1 MRKYILIA
9 LLIVVLDFI
18 SKQWIFNHLELGSAF
33 VITSFLNIVHF
44 QNTGA
49 AFSFLSEASGWQRYF
64 FMGISSIAIIMII
77 RLMRQRLK
85 QPLLCLALTFIL
97 GGAIGNL
104 LDRSYYGF
112 VIDFIYVHYD
122 AYYWPAF
129 NVADSFI
136 SIGVALILY
145 DAFKNKKPLLC
156 YLS

>member
-9 LLIVVLDFI
+9 LLIVILDFI
-18 SKQWIFNHLELGSAF
+18 SKQWIFNHLELGSTL

-64 FMGISSIAIIMII
+64 FMGISFAAIIMII
-77 RLMRQRLK
+77 RLIHQRLK
-85 QPLLCLALTFIL
+85 QPSLCLALTFIL

-104 LDRSYYGF
+104 CDRSYYGF

-145 DAFKNKKPLLC
+145 DAFKNKKPLL
-156 YLS
+156 S

>member
-1 MRKYILIA
+1 
-9 LLIVVLDFI
+9 
-18 SKQWIFNHLELGSAF
+18 
-33 VITSFLNIVHF
+33 VHF

-64 FMGISSIAIIMII
+64 FIVVSLIAIVIII
-77 RLMRQRLK
+77 RLMRERLK
-85 QPLLCLALTFIL
+85 QPLLCLALAFIL

-104 LDRSYYGF
+104 CDRSYYGF
-112 VIDFIYVHYD
+112 VIDFIYVHYE

-145 DAFKNKKPLLC
+145 DAFKNKKPLL
-156 YLS
+156 S

>member
-1 MRKYILIA
+1 MLKYILIA
-9 LLIVVLDFI
+9 FFILILDLI
-18 SKQWIFNHLELGSAF
+18 SKQWIFNHLDFGSAL
-33 VITSFLNIVHF
+33 VITPFFNIVHF

-64 FMGISSIAIIMII
+64 FIVVSLIAIVIII
-77 RLMRQRLK
+77 RLMRERLK
-85 QPLLCLALTFIL
+85 QPLLCLALAFIL

-104 LDRSYYGF
+104 CDRSYYGF
-112 VIDFIYVHYD
+112 VIDFIYVHYE

-145 DAFKNKKPLLC
+145 DAFKNKKPLL
-156 YLS
+156 S

>member
-1 MRKYILIA
+1 MLKYIVIA
-9 LLIVVLDFI
+9 FLIVILDLI
-18 SKQWIFNHLELGSAF
+18 SKQWIFYNLDFGSAL
-33 VITSFLNIVHF
+33 VITPFFNIVHF

-64 FMGISSIAIIMII
+64 FIVVSLIAIVIII
-77 RLMRQRLK
+77 RLMRKRLK
-85 QPLLCLALTFIL
+85 HPLSCLALAFIL

-104 LDRSYYGF
+104 CDRSYYGF
-112 VIDFIYVHYD
+112 VIDFIYVHYE

-145 DAFKNKKPLLC
+145 DALKNKKPLL
-156 YLS
+156 S

>member
-1 MRKYILIA
+1 MLKYIVIAFLI
-9 LLIVVLDFI
+9 LILDLI
-18 SKQWIFNHLELGSAF
+18 SKQWIFNHLDFGSAL
-33 VITSFLNIVHF
+33 VITPFFNIVHF

-64 FMGISSIAIIMII
+64 FIVISLIAIVIII
-77 RLMRQRLK
+77 RLMRERLK
-85 QPLLCLALTFIL
+85 QPLLCLALAFIL

-104 LDRSYYGF
+104 CDRSYYGF
-112 VIDFIYVHYD
+112 VIDFIYVHYE

-145 DAFKNKKPLLC
+145 DAFKNKKPLL
-156 YLS
+156 S

>member
-9 LLIVVLDFI
+9 LLIVILDFI
-18 SKQWIFNHLELGSAF
+18 SKQWVFNHLDLGGAW
-33 VITSFLNIVHF
+33 VISSFLNIVHF

-49 AFSFLSEASGWQRYF
+49 AFSFLSDASGWQRYF
-64 FMGISSIAIIMII
+64 FMSISFAAIMMII
-77 RLMRQRLK
+77 RLIHQRLK
-85 QPLLCLALTFIL
+85 HPLLCLALAFIL

-104 LDRSYYGF
+104 CDRSYYGF
-112 VIDFIYVHYD
+112 VIDFIYFHYE

-145 DAFKNKKPLLC
+145 DAFKNKKPLL
-156 YLS
+156 S

>member
-9 LLIVVLDFI
+9 LLIVILDFI
-18 SKQWIFNHLELGSAF
+18 SKQWIFNHLELGSAL

-145 DAFKNKKPLLC
+145 DAFKNKKPLL
-156 YLS
+156 S

>member
-9 LLIVVLDFI
+9 LLIVILDFI
-18 SKQWIFNHLELGSAF
+18 SKQWIFNHLDLGGTLI
-33 VITSFLNIVHF
+33 ITSFLNIVHF

-64 FMGISSIAIIMII
+64 FMGISFAAIIMII
-77 RLMRQRLK
+77 RLIHQRLK
-85 QPLLCLALTFIL
+85 YPSLCLALAFIL

-104 LDRSYYGF
+104 CDRSYYGF
-112 VIDFIYVHYD
+112 VIDFIYVHYE

-136 SIGVALILY
+136 SIGVVLILY
-145 DAFKNKKPLLC
+145 
-156 YLS
+156 LSLIHI

>member
-1 MRKYILIA
+1 MRKYIVIA
-9 LLIVVLDFI
+9 FLIVILDLI
-18 SKQWIFNHLELGSAF
+18 SKQWIFNHLDFGSAL
-33 VITSFLNIVHF
+33 VITPFFNIVHF

-64 FMGISSIAIIMII
+64 FIVVSLIAIVIII
-77 RLMRQRLK
+77 RLMPKRLK
-85 QPLLCLALTFIL
+85 HPLSCLALAFIL

-104 LDRSYYGF
+104 CDRSYYGF
-112 VIDFIYVHYD
+112 VIDFIYVHYE

-145 DAFKNKKPLLC
+145 DAFKNKKPLL
-156 YLS
+156 S

>member
-1 MRKYILIA
+1 MLKYIVIAFFILI
-9 LLIVVLDFI
+9 LDLI
-18 SKQWIFNHLELGSAF
+18 SKQWIFNHLDFGSAL
-33 VITSFLNIVHF
+33 VITPFFNIVHF

-64 FMGISSIAIIMII
+64 FIVVSLIAIVIII
-77 RLMRQRLK
+77 RLMRERLK
-85 QPLLCLALTFIL
+85 QPLLCLALAFIL

-104 LDRSYYGF
+104 CDRSYYGF
-112 VIDFIYVHYD
+112 VIDFIYVHYE

-145 DAFKNKKPLLC
+145 DAFKNKKPLL
-156 YLS
+156 S

>member
-1 MRKYILIA
+1 MRKYIVIA
-9 LLIVVLDFI
+9 FLIVILDLTT
-18 SKQWIFNHLELGSAF
+18 KQWIFNHLDFGSVL
-33 VITSFLNIVHF
+33 VITPFLNIVHF

-64 FMGISSIAIIMII
+64 FILVSLIAIFIII
-77 RLMRQRLK
+77 RLIHQRLK
-85 QPLLCLALTFIL
+85 KPSLCLALAFIL

-104 LDRSYYGF
+104 CDRSFYGF
-112 VIDFIYVHYD
+112 VIDFIYIHYK

-145 DAFKNKKPLLC
+145 DAFKNKKPLL
-156 YLS
+156 S

>member
-9 LLIVVLDFI
+9 LLIVILDFI
-18 SKQWIFNHLELGSAF
+18 SKQWIFNHLDLGGTLI
-33 VITSFLNIVHF
+33 ITSFLNIVHF

-64 FMGISSIAIIMII
+64 FMGISFAAIIMII
-77 RLMRQRLK
+77 RLIHQRLK
-85 QPLLCLALTFIL
+85 QPSLCLALTFIL

-104 LDRSYYGF
+104 CDRSYYGF

-122 AYYWPAF
+122 VYYWPAF

-136 SIGVALILY
+136 SIGIALILY
-145 DAFKNKKPLLC
+145 DAFKNKKPLL
-156 YLS
+156 S

>member
-9 LLIVVLDFI
+9 LLIVILDFI

-64 FMGISSIAIIMII
+64 FMGISFAAIIMII
-77 RLMRQRLK
+77 RLIHQRLK
-85 QPLLCLALTFIL
+85 QPSLCLALTFIL

-104 LDRSYYGF
+104 CDRSYYGF

-122 AYYWPAF
+122 VYYWPAF

-136 SIGVALILY
+136 SIGVVLILY
-145 DAFKNKKPLLC
+145 DAFKNKKPLL
-156 YLS
+156 S

>member
-18 SKQWIFNHLELGSAF
+18 SKQWIFKHLDLGGSL

-77 RLMRQRLK
+77 RLIRQRLK

-122 AYYWPAF
+122 VYYWPAF

-145 DAFKNKKPLLC
+145 DAFKNKKPLL
-156 YLS
+156 S

>member
-1 MRKYILIA
+1 MLKYIVIA
-9 LLIVVLDFI
+9 FLIVILDLI
-18 SKQWIFNHLELGSAF
+18 SKQWIFNHLDFGSAL
-33 VITSFLNIVHF
+33 VITPFFNIVHF

-64 FMGISSIAIIMII
+64 FIVVSLIAIVIII
-77 RLMRQRLK
+77 RLMRERLK
-85 QPLLCLALTFIL
+85 HPLSCLALAFIL

-104 LDRSYYGF
+104 CDRSYYGF
-112 VIDFIYVHYD
+112 VIDFIYVHYE

-145 DAFKNKKPLLC
+145 DAFKNKKPLL
-156 YLS
+156 S

>member
-1 MRKYILIA
+1 MLKYIVIA
-9 LLIVVLDFI
+9 FLIVILDLI
-18 SKQWIFNHLELGSAF
+18 SKQWIFNHLDFGSAL
-33 VITSFLNIVHF
+33 VITPFFNIVHF

-64 FMGISSIAIIMII
+64 FIVVSLIAIVIII
-77 RLMRQRLK
+77 RLIRERLK
-85 QPLLCLALTFIL
+85 QPLLCLALAFIL

-104 LDRSYYGF
+104 CDRSYYGF
-112 VIDFIYVHYD
+112 VIDFIYVHYQ

-145 DAFKNKKPLLC
+145 DAFKNKKPLL
-156 YLS
+156 S